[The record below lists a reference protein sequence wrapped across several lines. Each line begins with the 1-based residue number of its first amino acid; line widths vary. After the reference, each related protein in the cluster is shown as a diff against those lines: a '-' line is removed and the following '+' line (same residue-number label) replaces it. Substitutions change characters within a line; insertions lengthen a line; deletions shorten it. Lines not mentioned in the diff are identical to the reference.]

1 MKRDPISAGGP
12 TGPGRCPAIVGQ
24 VAASAAAVGGSTA
37 AGGLQGGESSEDLWY
52 SCSFGEG
59 HSWQIWVNLVDL
71 VAIDMFL
78 GIVLICL
85 EYVNQ

>member
-1 MKRDPISAGGP
+1 LKRDPISAGGP

-24 VAASAAAVGGSTA
+24 VAASAAAAGGSTA
-37 AGGLQGGESSEDLWY
+37 AGGLQGGKSSEDLWY
-52 SCSFGEG
+52 SCFGEG
-59 HSWQIWVNLVDL
+59 RSWQIWVNLV
-71 VAIDMFL
+71 AIDMFF

>member
-37 AGGLQGGESSEDLWY
+37 AGGLQGGKSSEDLCY

-59 HSWQIWVNLVDL
+59 RSWQIWVNL